1 MCLPCRGL
9 EPPSKKRLCP
19 ARHEGSSLHGLIFVM
34 LEQKTNII
42 HFHLKIAMFYSRE
55 KMNYWPVSINLQV
68 FKKSSYS
75 NILSFKFV
83 INDCD
88 RYSNKATNQSHKL

>member
-1 MCLPCRGL
+1 M
-9 EPPSKKRLCP
+9 
-19 ARHEGSSLHGLIFVM
+19 M
-34 LEQKTNII
+34 LEQKKNNII
-42 HFHLKIAMFYSRE
+42 HFHLKITMFYSRE
-55 KMNYWPVSINLQV
+55 KMKYWPGSINLMLQV

-88 RYSNKATNQSHKL
+88 RYSNKATNQSNKL